1 MPTRRK
7 KYVKRGLNRT
17 EKSQVS
23 KIAKNVVSRKIE
35 TKYIDSTYNSG
46 FDTTGTIQIL
56 SNIITQGVTDS
67 DRVGDKCE
75 MKSLAMRGYASY
87 GDTVNIMRVIL
98 FQWKPS
104 STTAPV
110 ITDILQT
117 VHRFSHYNHDKKA
130 LYRVLYDT
138 TFNLNDTNRRQQLIK
153 RTLKLKLKTLKFEN
167 AGVNGMNHIYLLGI
181 SDSGG
186 VPNPAVQ
193 LDFRLTFKDA

>member
-7 KYVKRGLNRT
+7 KYVKRGLNRA

-46 FDTTGTIQIL
+46 FDSTGTIQIL

-67 DRVGDKCE
+67 DRVGDRLEIKNF
-75 MKSLAMRGYASY
+75 AMRGYASY

-110 ITDILQT
+110 ITDVLQT
-117 VHRFSHYNHDKKA
+117 AHRFSHYNHDKKG

-153 RTLKLKLKTLKFEN
+153 RNLKPKLKTLKFEA

-181 SDSGG
+181 SDSS
-186 VPNPAVQ
+186 VSPNPAVQ
-193 LDFRLTFKDA
+193 LDFRLQFKDA

>member
-1 MPTRRK
+1 MSGGRK

-17 EKSQVS
+17 EKTQVS
-23 KIAKNVVSRKIE
+23 KIAKNLVSRKIE
-35 TKYIDSTYNSG
+35 TKYIDSTYTSG
-46 FDTTGTIQIL
+46 FDSSGTIQLL
-56 SNIITQGVTDS
+56 SNIITQGVGDS

-75 MKSLAMRGYASY
+75 MKSFAMRGYAQH
-87 GDTVNIMRVIL
+87 GDPTNIMRVIL

-104 STTAPV
+104 STSAPV
-110 ITDILQT
+110 ITDVLQT
-117 VHRFSHYNHDKKA
+117 AHRFSHYNHDKKA

-186 VPNPAVQ
+186 LPNPAVQ
-193 LDFRLTFKDA
+193 LDFRLTYKDA